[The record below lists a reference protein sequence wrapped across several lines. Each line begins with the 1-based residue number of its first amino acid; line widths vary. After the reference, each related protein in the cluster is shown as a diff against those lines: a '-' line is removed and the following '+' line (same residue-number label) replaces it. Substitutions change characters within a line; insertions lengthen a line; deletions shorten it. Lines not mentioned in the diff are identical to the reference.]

1 MTALYAYW
9 LIINIVT
16 FCAFA
21 LDKYRAVRGLWRISE
36 ATLLGLSLG
45 GGALGG
51 CVAMYL
57 FRHKTRKA
65 RFAIGLP
72 LMTALHAVF
81 LFVLMVN

>member
-1 MTALYAYW
+1 MTELYAYL
-9 LIINIVT
+9 LIINTVT
-16 FCAFA
+16 FCIFA
-21 LDKYRAVRGLWRISE
+21 LDKYKAVRGLWRIRE

-57 FRHKTRKA
+57 LRHKTRKA

-72 LMTALHAVF
+72 LMAALQAVF